1 MFNPARSRPYSPAH
15 AAPRRRS
22 RSVGIWLI
30 IVSVVGM
37 FIAPVGALV
46 HIVAPG
52 EALWTIAPRY
62 SVSVDDIA
70 EANSLSDPDLVL
82 IGQGLTIPVAPDVS
96 QPSSRSTYTVVAGDS
111 LWSIAVRRDVS
122 LNGLFAANGIGTAA
136 VIYPGQVLVLPGV
149 EPIPEPA
156 NINYAV
162 TAGDTLWKI
171 AADHAVLLAALVSEN
186 GLDLESIIVPGQ
198 LLVIPGVT
206 GEEQTAVPEVDVS
219 DLPPELASDQDK
231 LQLMPVFDRWALEY
245 RVPPELMKSLAW
257 FESGWNNDLVS
268 SAGALGIG
276 QILPVTA
283 DFVSDIL
290 IGEELDPQDHED
302 NIRISAR
309 YMRYLL
315 DEAGDVRL
323 AVASYYQG
331 LRATREHGIY
341 SSSQFYVDGILAL
354 RDRFD

>member
-1 MFNPARSRPYSPAH
+1 MLNPARSRPYSPAH

-22 RSVGIWLI
+22 RSVVIWLI
-30 IVSVVGM
+30 IVSVVGGS
-37 FIAPVGALV
+37 IAPGGALV
-46 HIVAPG
+46 HTVAPG
-52 EALWTIAPRY
+52 EALWTIATRY

-70 EANSLSDPDLVL
+70 DANALSNPDLVL
-82 IGQGLTIPVAPDVS
+82 IGQRLTIPVAAEAPRT
-96 QPSSRSTYTVVAGDS
+96 SSRSTYTVVAGDN

-122 LNGLFAANGIGTAA
+122 LIGLFAANGLDPEA
-136 VIYPGQVLVLPGV
+136 VIQPGQVLVLPGA
-149 EPIPEPA
+149 EPLAEPA
-156 NINYAV
+156 NISYPVA
-162 TAGDTLWKI
+162 AGDTLWKI
-171 AADHAVLLAALVSEN
+171 AADHAVLLARLVSEN
-186 GLDLESIIVPGQ
+186 NLDVESIIVPGQ

-206 GEEQTAVPEVDVS
+206 GEEQTEVPEIDLS

-231 LQLMPVFDRWALEY
+231 LQLMAIFDRWAVEY
-245 RVPPELMKSLAW
+245 RVPPELLKSLAW
-257 FESGWNNDLVS
+257 FESGWNNDLES

-290 IGEELDPQDHED
+290 IGADLDLENPED
-302 NIRISAR
+302 NIRIAAR

-341 SSSQFYVDGILAL
+341 SSSRFYVDGILAL
-354 RDRFD
+354 RDRFA